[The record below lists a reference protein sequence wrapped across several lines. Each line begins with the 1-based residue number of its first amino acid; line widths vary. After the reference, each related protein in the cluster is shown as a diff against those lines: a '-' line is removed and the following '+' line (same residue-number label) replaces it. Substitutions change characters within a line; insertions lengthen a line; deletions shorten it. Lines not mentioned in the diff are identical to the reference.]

1 MFQSRHEW
9 FQHELDEHRKEW
21 HCCLCSNELIFSS
34 VGQLEVH
41 LHSKHSEYGG
51 DQTPA
56 LLSLCQRSPNFIP
69 VSACPF
75 CAGASSRSIDRAYP
89 ISMTSGSLSRI
100 LWDPYVVLGVN
111 PNDPRSTCVGFA
123 FSTGK
128 RCGWRFDSDQFDILE
143 RDNAVKSL
151 ISMSEMHPSE
161 VTAATLCSLARA
173 TLCKKYHQQQA
184 NSKSTEWKKRIEDYL
199 YEHNERRAVVRAKQ
213 LNNGSAKNKDASEK
227 EIKETRQAL
236 ESVTADLKASQARWS
251 ELTDRNNKRYKYRI
265 AKSQNVALLWQ
276 ELTECRT
283 KTTSLIERKEK
294 FEDHSRSFLQE
305 EDPPRSDLEA
315 GGPNLRPYLRD
326 RDVHQGPALREDLSP
341 PTVMVSSLQFQ
352 RHVAHHLEQL
362 ALFALPP
369 PMNESSGV
377 SSNQAAASRKNDS
390 MTGSD
395 AISELSSPSLAPTD
409 YGNSPELYA
418 AVMSGDNEWVMQEMR
433 NGADLTLQY
442 GRFGNVVQ
450 TAAARLSWPSRDE
463 IIRILLDNG
472 ADVNLP
478 GGVYG
483 NLLQA
488 VAANPGESGRRL
500 LALVML
506 LDRGADVNAAG
517 GRYGHALIAAAAV
530 PTPPSAML
538 HEPTSMV
545 LQVLLDHGAD
555 PDAQGPKL
563 YGSALHQ
570 AIKHDD
576 NESVQLLL
584 DRGASTTIHHED
596 YGTPVHHAMKTAYE
610 PVWRRLRNAAVE
622 TNLERHY
629 DRVRLNSALKIQR
642 LFRYRQYDSGIPASL
657 RQSQSVVKAKFNDLV

>member
-21 HCCLCSNELIFSS
+21 RCCLCSSELPFSS
-34 VGQLEVH
+34 VAQLGGH
-41 LHSKHSEYGG
+41 LHSKHSKYSE

-56 LLSLCQRSPNFIP
+56 LLSLCERPPEYIP

-75 CAGASSRSIDRAYP
+75 CPWGSSPSIDPAYP
-89 ISMTSGSLSRI
+89 IGIASGSLSRI
-100 LWDPYVVLGVN
+100 LWDPYMVLDVN
-111 PNDPRSTCVGFA
+111 PNDPRSTCVGLALFN
-123 FSTGK
+123 GN
-128 RCGWRFDSDQFDILE
+128 RCEWRFGSSEQFDNFQ

-151 ISMSEMHPSE
+151 ISMSEILPSE
-161 VTAATLCSLARA
+161 VAAATLYSLARA
-173 TLCKKYHQQQA
+173 TLCGHHQQQA
-184 NSKSTEWKKRIEDYL
+184 NAISTEWKRRIADYI
-199 YEHNERRAVVRAKQ
+199 YEHSERRAAVRAKQ
-213 LNNGSAKNKDASEK
+213 RKKSSAKDKNASEK

-236 ESVTADLKASQARWS
+236 ESVTADLKASQASWS
-251 ELTDRNNKRYKYRI
+251 KLTDRNNKRYKYQT
-265 AKSQNVALLWQ
+265 AKSQDVALLWQ

-283 KTTSLIERKEK
+283 MITSLIERKEK
-294 FEDHSRSFLQE
+294 IEDHLHSLLQE
-305 EDPPRSDLEA
+305 EDLPPSNIPV
-315 GGPNLRPYLRD
+315 GGPNMRPHSRE
-326 RDVHQGPALREDLSP
+326 RDVHQGPVLRADLSP

-369 PMNESSGV
+369 PMNESSGA

-409 YGNSPELYA
+409 HGTPPELYA
-418 AVMSGDNEWVMQEMR
+418 AVMSGDIEWVMQEMR

-450 TAAARLSWPSRDE
+450 AAAASLSWPSRDE
-463 IIRILLDNG
+463 IVLMLLDNG
-472 ADVNLP
+472 ADANMQ
-478 GGVYG
+478 GGFYG
-483 NLLQA
+483 NALQA

-500 LALVML
+500 SALEML
-506 LDRGADVNAAG
+506 LDGGAEVNAAG

-545 LQVLLDHGAD
+545 LKVLLDHGAD

-576 NESVQLLL
+576 HESVQLLL
-584 DRGASTTIHHED
+584 DRGVSTTVRHED
-596 YGTPVHHAMKTAYE
+596 YGTPVHHAMKIAYE

-642 LFRYRQYDSGIPASL
+642 LFRYRQHDSGIAAFF
-657 RQSQSVVKAKFNDLV
+657 RQS